1 MLWNHRTPGKRV
13 ERLEPEAYDKT
24 RAWRAAWFHSKL
36 TVRMNV
42 RRVRLTT
49 GLILLT
55 YLATHFANHALGL
68 ISLDAMEWGRH
79 GFLLLWRNAL
89 ASTALYGSLLVHF
102 SLALWSLY
110 QRRHLRM
117 PLWEMLQLT
126 LGLTIPP
133 LLSVHFVGTRL
144 SHDWFGIE
152 DTYSLLVLTLWHASP
167 WDGVRQSILMT
178 VAWVHGCIGFH
189 FWLRLRSWYRSIA
202 PLLLVCALLFP
213 VLGLLGFSQAGREVS
228 NLIAR
233 DPNWI
238 QSVVRQSKLP
248 PRSER
253 EALYRVN
260 DAIIA
265 GFFLILALTLFLR
278 GARHLYGRGS
288 RIRINYPDG
297 REIRV
302 PRGFSVLEAS
312 RFGRVPHASVC
323 GGRGRCSTCR
333 VRVLAPADGLPPAS
347 AAEEKVLTRVG
358 APPNV
363 RLACQLRPTANLS
376 VIPLLPAHAAAA
388 DGYGQPAYL
397 AGQERT
403 IAVLFADLRT
413 FTTIAEQ
420 KLPYDLV
427 FLLNSYFA
435 AVGEAISGAGGIV
448 DKFIGD
454 GVMALFGV
462 DSSAELGCREAIAAA
477 HVMVKEIEVLSR
489 GLAAELPVPL
499 KIGIGIHSGPAVVGR
514 MGYGSSIHLT
524 AIGDTVNV
532 ASRLQDLT
540 KEYSCPLIIS
550 EQVAR
555 HAKLDESALPRHEI
569 TVRNRREPLAIFVVE
584 DVAGAAQ
591 NSAPNATVKK
601 PAHP

>member
-1 MLWNHRTPGKRV
+1 M
-13 ERLEPEAYDKT
+13 E
-24 RAWRAAWFHSKL
+24 
-36 TVRMNV
+36 V
-42 RRVRLTT
+42 RRVRLIT

-68 ISLDAMEWGRH
+68 ISLGAMEWGRQW
-79 GFLLLWRNAL
+79 FLALWRNPLGTA
-89 ASTALYGSLLVHF
+89 ALYGSLLVHF

-117 PLWEMLQLT
+117 PLWETLQLT
-126 LGLTIPP
+126 MGLAIPP
-133 LLSVHFVGTRL
+133 FLSLHVVGTRL
-144 SHDWFGIE
+144 THEWFGVD

-167 WDGVRQSILMT
+167 WDGIKQSTLMT
-178 VAWVHGCIGFH
+178 VAWLHGAIGFH
-189 FWLRLRSWYRSIA
+189 FWLRLRPWYGRFA
-202 PLLLVCALLFP
+202 PYLLVCACVFP
-213 VLGLLGFSQAGREVS
+213 LLGLLGFSQAGHEVS
-228 NLIAR
+228 NLVAQN
-233 DPNWI
+233 PNWI
-238 QSVVRQSKLP
+238 ESVVRQSKLP

-253 EALYRVN
+253 EVLYRVN
-260 DAIIA
+260 DVIVAA
-265 GFFLILALTLFLR
+265 FFLTLALTLAAR
-278 GARHLYGRGS
+278 GARYAYERRS
-288 RIRINYPDG
+288 RIRVTYPDG

-312 RFGRVPHASVC
+312 RFARVPHASVC

-333 VRVLAPADGLPPAS
+333 VRVLSPTSGLPPPS
-347 AAEEKVLTRVG
+347 AAEQRVLNRVG

-363 RLACQLRPTANLS
+363 RLACQLRPTADLS
-376 VIPLLPAHAAAA
+376 VIPLLPANAAAT
-388 DGYGQPAYL
+388 DGYEQPAYL

-413 FTTIAEQ
+413 FTGIAEQ

-435 AVGEAISGAGGIV
+435 AVGEAIIAAGGIV

-462 DSSAELGCREAIAAA
+462 ENSADVGCRQAIAAA
-477 HVMVKEIEVLSR
+477 NAMVREIEVLSQS
-489 GLAAELPVPL
+489 LAVELPVPL
-499 KIGIGIHSGPAVVGR
+499 KLGVGIHSGPAVVGR
-514 MGYGSSIHLT
+514 MGYGSSVHLT

-540 KEYSCPLIIS
+540 KEYSCSLVIS
-550 EQVAR
+550 EQVANYAR
-555 HAKLDESALPRHEI
+555 LNVSGLARHEI

-584 DVAGAAQ
+584 DVAALAE
-591 NSAPNATVKK
+591 NVSSTVSESAREPATRNFS
-601 PAHP
+601 